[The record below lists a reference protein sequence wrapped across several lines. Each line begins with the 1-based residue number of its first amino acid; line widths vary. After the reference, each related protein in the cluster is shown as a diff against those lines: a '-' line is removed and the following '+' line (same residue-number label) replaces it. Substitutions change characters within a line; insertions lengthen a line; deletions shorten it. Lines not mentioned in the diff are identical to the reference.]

1 MSLSD
6 HEKGIFMDAIEA
18 IFTRQSVSKM
28 LPDPISRELIEKLLA
43 AAAQA
48 PNHYR
53 VRPWRFIVISGEARS
68 RLGEQ
73 MARSLVKRHPEA
85 SAAELDKER
94 SRPLRA
100 PVLIAVAVDHPEE
113 KKVLEIENICAAAA
127 AVQNILLAAHASGV
141 GAMWRTGPAAYD
153 PEIKTYL
160 GIDPS
165 QHLIGY
171 VYIGYPVEPL
181 NPPQRPDYTDRTVWL
196 E

>member
-1 MSLSD
+1 
-6 HEKGIFMDAIEA
+6 MDTIEA

-28 LPDPISRELIEKLLA
+28 LPDPVSKERIEELLA

-53 VRPWRFIVISGEARS
+53 VRPWRFIVISGDARN
-68 RLGEQ
+68 RLGEV
-73 MARSLVKRHPEA
+73 MAQALIKRHPEV
-85 SAAELDKER
+85 SAAELEKER
-94 SRPLRA
+94 ARPLRA
-100 PVLIAVAVDHPEE
+100 PVLIAVAVDPPSE

-127 AVQNILLAAHASGV
+127 AVQNMLLAAHASGI

-153 PEIKTYL
+153 PNIKGFL
-160 GIDPS
+160 GIDPE

-171 VYIGYPVEPL
+171 IYIGYPPMPL
-181 NPPQRPDYTDRTVWL
+181 TPPQRLDHSDRTVWM